1 MCERDHASALGEAPS
16 VRPRPYSPRYR
27 RVLKHPKPTILR
39 ASLRSYKERSR
50 HLCKVMGA
58 LIPRAQR
65 RSRYERKRPLGRS
78 VTECVRKGMGGGG
91 FPYRKDRGTYSSIS
105 VEVSFSSSEGESTPK
120 GDEGDTLCGDRF
132 IDMHKKRPF
141 SVHIL
146 RDVYRKRP
154 FLVHIP
160 LSSLC
165 VEWGGECGES
175 PVARRKRG
183 DYGGRFRG
191 WERRSRSWRGCG
203 RSPCSSPWRSDSRP
217 QGESYSYSHR
227 CPS

>member
-1 MCERDHASALGEAPS
+1 
-16 VRPRPYSPRYR
+16 
-27 RVLKHPKPTILR
+27 
-39 ASLRSYKERSR
+39 
-50 HLCKVMGA
+50 MGA

-78 VTECVRKGMGGGG
+78 VTECVRRGAERGG
-91 FPYRKDRGTYSSIS
+91 FPLRKDRCTYLSIS
-105 VEVSFSSSEGESTPK
+105 VEASSSSSEGESTPK
-120 GDEGDTLCGDRF
+120 GDEGGIPSVV

-165 VEWGGECGES
+165 VEWGRECGES
-175 PVARRKRG
+175 PVARRKRW

-203 RSPCSSPWRSDSRP
+203 RSPCSSPWRSDS
-217 QGESYSYSHR
+217 
-227 CPS
+227 

>member
-16 VRPRPYSPRYR
+16 VRPRLHSPRYR

-65 RSRYERKRPLGRS
+65 HSRYERKRPLGRS
-78 VTECVRKGMGGGG
+78 VTECVRKGREEG
-91 FPYRKDRGTYSSIS
+91 FSPQKIQSRGTYSSIS
-105 VEVSFSSSEGESTPK
+105 VEASSSSSEGESAPK
-120 GDEGDTLCGDRF
+120 GDRGEILSGYRS

-146 RDVYRKRP
+146 RDVYKKRP
-154 FLVHIP
+154 FLVHI
-160 LSSLC
+160 
-165 VEWGGECGES
+165 
-175 PVARRKRG
+175 
-183 DYGGRFRG
+183 
-191 WERRSRSWRGCG
+191 
-203 RSPCSSPWRSDSRP
+203 CSSRW
-217 QGESYSYSHR
+217 GEMGARVGIFLSFGSSER
-227 CPS
+227 AS